1 MFCMVNRNIVLNAEA
16 GGHVFNR
23 NSLKQGPESP
33 KFKETSNANE
43 HINTHVNIEQ
53 KILFYT

>member
-1 MFCMVNRNIVLNAEA
+1 MVNRNIVLNAEA